1 MRRSRLSICLL
12 APFFALSLR
21 ARTRSQQQQQQQRD
35 SFIAEKVPSVF
46 LALGQGQ
53 EDWSLV
59 ADDGSEF
66 GPLDTRVTVHN
77 RRFVLNEGVLQRGV
91 ALHAHLALQRLS
103 TLNA

>member
-21 ARTRSQQQQQQQRD
+21 ARTRSQQQQQQLD